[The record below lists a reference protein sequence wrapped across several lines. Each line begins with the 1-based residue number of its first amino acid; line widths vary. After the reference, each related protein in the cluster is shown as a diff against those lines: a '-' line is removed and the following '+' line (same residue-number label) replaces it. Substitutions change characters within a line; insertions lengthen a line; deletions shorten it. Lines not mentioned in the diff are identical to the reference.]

1 MIVAVVV
8 NMVYEE
14 GHINAQRFTF
24 FDLVHGDGLR
34 MNQNRRM
41 RSCTAAISFGLL
53 ISTPHCF
60 KASR

>member
-14 GHINAQRFTF
+14 GHVNAQRFAF

-34 MNQNRRM
+34 MNQNRTNAILYR
-41 RSCTAAISFGLL
+41 CNFFWIVNINAALF
-53 ISTPHCF
+53 
-60 KASR
+60 